1 MAPTRLSARLIT
13 CLAAACL
20 AAGAGVAAPGT
31 HALAATT
38 NRLLF
43 DVAATSAKSAWA
55 VGFRFNGAA
64 NQTLIEHWNGKS
76 WKQVKSPNPGGAS
89 GNSELLGVT
98 AISARNAWA
107 VGTYSA
113 GGAQHTLAVHWNGR
127 SWKRV
132 RTPAPGC
139 VPGDQLT
146 SVTATSA
153 TSIWAVG
160 FGATC
165 PGQGTVV
172 LHWNGKGWKRVA
184 SPNPAGADSTE
195 LLGVAATSGRNAWAV
210 GDWSTASTQHTLT
223 EHWNGKSWR
232 IVPSPNM
239 TGQAQNNLLTSVAA
253 SARTSTWAVGTSTK
267 PSHATVTVIL
277 RWNGKA
283 WTRVPGPRPR
293 NAQDAE
299 LTDITVA
306 SATSAW
312 VVGSY
317 RDQVKA
323 MDLNLTA
330 RWNGRSW
337 RIVRNQSAP
346 PPAHDG
352 GLTGVA
358 ALSRTSVWAVGDYS
372 SGSAEH
378 MFIEHWNGTSWR
390 RQV

>member
-1 MAPTRLSARLIT
+1 MASTRLANRLIIF
-13 CLAAACL
+13 AGAACL
-20 AAGAGVAAPGT
+20 VASAAIVAPSTAE
-31 HALAATT
+31 AATT

-43 DVAATSAKSAWA
+43 DVAAVSAKSAWA
-55 VGFRFNGAA
+55 VGFQFNGTSL
-64 NQTLIEHWNGKS
+64 QTLIEHWNGTS

-89 GNSELLGVT
+89 GNSELLGI
-98 AISARNAWA
+98 ASISARNAWA

-113 GGAQHTLAVHWNGR
+113 GGRQHTLVVHWNGK
-127 SWKRV
+127 SWRQV
-132 RTPAPGC
+132 HTPAPAC
-139 VPGDQLT
+139 APGDQLT
-146 SVTATSA
+146 SVAATSA
-153 TSIWAVG
+153 MSAWAVG
-160 FGATC
+160 FGSTC
-165 PGQGTVV
+165 PGQGTVI
-172 LHWNGKGWKRVA
+172 LHWNGKAWKRVA
-184 SPNPAGADSTE
+184 SPNPAGADITE
-195 LLGVAATSGRNAWAV
+195 LLGVAAVSGRNAWAV
-210 GDWSTASTQHTLT
+210 GESSTASTQHTLT

-232 IVPSPNM
+232 IVPSPNV
-239 TGQAQNNLLTSVAA
+239 TGKTRNNLLTSVAA
-253 SARTSTWAVGTSTK
+253 SSRTSTWAVGTSTK
-267 PSHATVTVIL
+267 PSNATVTVIL

-283 WTRVPGPRPR
+283 WTRVPSPRPR

-299 LTDITVA
+299 LTDISA
-306 SATSAW
+306 LSATSAW

-337 RIVRNQSAP
+337 RIVKNQSAP

-378 MFIEHWNGTSWR
+378 MFIEHWNGKSWR